1 MFPLTVTVS
10 PSVVNELPTLNTI
23 YQEARPYFQQIEGRD
38 PLAPLGDI
46 HAIIPEIPVDWT
58 HCLTLY
64 HDEQIIGYAWTFVE
78 TSTNI
83 YLLHFY
89 ISQANRRQG
98 LGRASI
104 QALCH
109 QYQLQDYQTMRLMVS
124 AANYLGLKFW
134 IAVGFTHLCYVEAPP
149 ENTPT
154 KAIEL
159 ELQLDLTIHD
169 R

>member
-1 MFPLTVTVS
+1 
-10 PSVVNELPTLNTI
+10 
-23 YQEARPYFQQIEGRD
+23 
-38 PLAPLGDI
+38 
-46 HAIIPEIPVDWT
+46 
-58 HCLTLY
+58 
-64 HDEQIIGYAWTFVE
+64 
-78 TSTNI
+78 
-83 YLLHFY
+83 
-89 ISQANRRQG
+89 
-98 LGRASI
+98 
-104 QALCH
+104 
-109 QYQLQDYQTMRLMVS
+109 MRLMVS

>member
-1 MFPLTVTVS
+1 MTIAVS
-10 PSVVNELPTLNTI
+10 PSVANELPVLNTI
-23 YQEARPYFQQIEGRD
+23 YQEAQPYFQQIEGRD

-46 HAIIPEIPVDWT
+46 HAVIPEIPVDRT

-64 HDEQIIGYAWTFVE
+64 HDEQIIGYAWTFAE

-89 ISQANRRQG
+89 ISQANRRRG
-98 LGRASI
+98 LGRACM
-104 QALCH
+104 QALGR
-109 QYQLQDYQTMRLMVS
+109 QYRQQGYQTIRLMVS

-134 IAVGFTHLCYVEAPP
+134 VAVGFTHLCYVEAPP

-159 ELQLDLTIHD
+159 ELQLDLANEEK
-169 R
+169 